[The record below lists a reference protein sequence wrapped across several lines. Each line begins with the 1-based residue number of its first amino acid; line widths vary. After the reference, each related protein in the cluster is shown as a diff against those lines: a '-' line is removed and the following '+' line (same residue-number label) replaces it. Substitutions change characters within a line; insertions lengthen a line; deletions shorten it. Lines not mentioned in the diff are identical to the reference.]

1 MHKPGSNQMS
11 LFDLFKPRNKDNR
24 KSYLKELIKVAKAD
38 GHLEKREYE
47 FIMTVGNKL
56 ACSEDEIRE
65 LSDEIQLD
73 DPAEASQSKEH
84 RLKLI
89 FDLVA
94 IMMIDGT
101 IDPKELGL
109 CKSISMKSGFEPE
122 VVDDIVYHINL
133 LTQSGKSIE
142 QASSEAYNIYSK
154 A

>member
-1 MHKPGSNQMS
+1 MG
-11 LFDLFKPRNKDNR
+11 LFDLFKSKNDGNR

-47 FIMTVGNKL
+47 FILSIGHKL
-56 ACSEDEIRE
+56 ACSANEIKE

-84 RLKLI
+84 RLKLV
-89 FDLVA
+89 FYLGA

-109 CKSISMKSGFEPE
+109 CKSIAMKSGFEPE
-122 VVDDIVYHINL
+122 IIDDIVHRINII
-133 LTQSGKSIE
+133 TQSGKSIE
-142 QASSEAYNIYSK
+142 QASTEAYLIYSK

>member
-1 MHKPGSNQMS
+1 MG
-11 LFDLFKPRNKDNR
+11 LFDLFKSRNDGNR

-38 GHLEKREYE
+38 GHLEKREFE
-47 FIMTVGNKL
+47 FILRIGHKL
-56 ACSEDEIRE
+56 ACSADEIKE

-73 DPAEASQSKEH
+73 DPAEASQSNEH

-109 CKSISMKSGFEPE
+109 CKSIAMKSGFEPE
-122 VVDDIVYHINL
+122 VVDDIVHRINI

-142 QASSEAYNIYSK
+142 QASTEAYLIYSK